1 MKLSQQIADAFER
14 YCLEYFQKDFSKH
27 KNYLLKVA
35 FGRNSSIISI
45 KHFDEAILIYATDPN
60 RGVREL
66 YNVLQSAIEATMQ
79 PVEEKASALLCQ
91 YNNSTL
97 EVEEFDDDIVK
108 VQSSSDPSNSYTV
121 NLDSLECDCPHF
133 QKIKFA
139 GMVCKHILLANE
151 LFGENRSVGERKETS
166 PAPEITVPLILDMQI
181 TDTVFYYGSQK
192 LTKRERRGNSH
203 IPSGI
208 RYVLEG
214 TSPEMAIYAIEN
226 NDTLLLIGESGVGKS
241 KMIQYFAQE
250 TNTPLINACGHNE
263 ITVENMLGSL
273 MAING
278 STVWKN
284 GILPEAMSKGYW
296 LLLDEINSIDPGVM
310 KVLNELLDNRRIT
323 ITVAGQPR
331 LVKAHKGFR
340 LICTMNPPDSPI
352 YKGIEM
358 MSFELMD
365 RFETVI
371 YMDYL
376 SPDTEA
382 KLIMSQTGYTDEMTA
397 RKIVQFANSIRLA
410 MKQGEIFA
418 TVTTR
423 SLISFCKKAV
433 SFDIRTSAET
443 AILRKMSSADRDK
456 ALDLFNAIFK

>member
-1 MKLSQQIADAFER
+1 
-14 YCLEYFQKDFSKH
+14 
-27 KNYLLKVA
+27 
-35 FGRNSSIISI
+35 
-45 KHFDEAILIYATDPN
+45 
-60 RGVREL
+60 
-66 YNVLQSAIEATMQ
+66 
-79 PVEEKASALLCQ
+79 
-91 YNNSTL
+91 
-97 EVEEFDDDIVK
+97 
-108 VQSSSDPSNSYTV
+108 
-121 NLDSLECDCPHF
+121 
-133 QKIKFA
+133 
-139 GMVCKHILLANE
+139 
-151 LFGENRSVGERKETS
+151 
-166 PAPEITVPLILDMQI
+166 
-181 TDTVFYYGSQK
+181 
-192 LTKRERRGNSH
+192 
-203 IPSGI
+203 
-208 RYVLEG
+208 
-214 TSPEMAIYAIEN
+214 
-226 NDTLLLIGESGVGKS
+226 
-241 KMIQYFAQE
+241 
-250 TNTPLINACGHNE
+250 
-263 ITVENMLGSL
+263 
-273 MAING
+273 
-278 STVWKN
+278 
-284 GILPEAMSKGYW
+284 
-296 LLLDEINSIDPGVM
+296 GVM

-365 RFETVI
+365 RFETVV

-382 KLIMSQTGYTDEMTA
+382 KLIMSQTGFTDEVTA

-433 SFDIRTSAET
+433 NFDIRTSAET